1 MINIRP
7 AAAEDSRNLFE
18 WRNDQQTRLAS
29 ISQAEVGWADHEK
42 WLANSLA
49 SSERH
54 IYIAELTEGD
64 AVAEVGM
71 CRFDVDPERVTAE
84 VSINLNPVFRGR
96 KLAASVLQAAV
107 QRFLAEH
114 SGVTLEATIR
124 LDNSAS
130 ERIFTTSGFSRQSTD
145 AVFGYY
151 RRDA

>member
-7 AAAEDSRNLFE
+7 AAAQDSRNLFE

-29 ISQAEVGWADHEK
+29 ISQAEVGWEDHEE

-49 SSERH
+49 NGERH

-64 AVAEVGM
+64 AVEEVGM

-84 VSINLNPVFRGR
+84 VSINLNPAFRGR
-96 KLAASVLQAAV
+96 RLAAPVLQAAL
-107 QRFLAEH
+107 QHFLAEH
-114 SGVTLEATIR
+114 SDVTLEATIR

-130 ERIFTTSGFSRQSTD
+130 ERIFTSSGFSRRSAD

-151 RRDA
+151 VR